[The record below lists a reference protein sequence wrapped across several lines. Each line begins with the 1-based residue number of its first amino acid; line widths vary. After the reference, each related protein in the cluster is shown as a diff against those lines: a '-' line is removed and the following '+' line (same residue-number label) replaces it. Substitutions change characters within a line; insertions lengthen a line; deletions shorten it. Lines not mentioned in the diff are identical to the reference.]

1 MSKIHNKRTKRHHQR
16 SNKSKTRSR
25 TQRGGGIFDFIYGS
39 NENQGQSQVY
49 ASGAENQG
57 WWDWLKQ
64 PFVKEE
70 QTGYGN
76 ESNSLTN
83 TINETVNTVD
93 TKIGEVAT
101 EVKDKAV
108 ELTNKVTDAVTGNN
122 TSDTTA
128 YSTPTTTYG
137 GKTRKHKH
145 AHKHMCSKHHKHTA
159 SCCRRCKK

>member
-1 MSKIHNKRTKRHHQR
+1 MSKLYNKRTKRHHQR

-39 NENQGQSQVY
+39 NENQNQVY
-49 ASGAENQG
+49 ASGAESQG

-70 QTGYGN
+70 STSYGN
-76 ESNSLTN
+76 DSYSITN
-83 TINETVNTVD
+83 TINETVNKVD
-93 TKIGEVAT
+93 TTIGEVAT

-122 TSDTTA
+122 TTDNTSYNATA
-128 YSTPTTTYG
+128 APTYG
-137 GKTRKHKH
+137 GKTRKYKH
-145 AHKHMCSKHHKHTA
+145 AHKHMCNKHHKHTA

>member
-1 MSKIHNKRTKRHHQR
+1 MPKFHNKKTKRHHHR
-16 SNKSKTRSR
+16 SGKNKSR
-25 TQRGGGIFDFIYGS
+25 TQRGGGIFDYIYGS
-39 NENQGQSQVY
+39 NENQKQNQVY
-49 ASGAENQG
+49 ASGTESQG

-70 QTGYGN
+70 EPRYGN
-76 ESNSLTN
+76 ESYSLTN
-83 TINETVNTVD
+83 TINDTVNKVD

-108 ELTNKVTDAVTGNN
+108 ELTNKVTDAVTGSNN
-122 TSDTTA
+122 TDTTTYA
-128 YSTPTTTYG
+128 ATTTYG

-145 AHKHMCSKHHKHTA
+145 AHKHICNKHHKHTA

>member
-1 MSKIHNKRTKRHHQR
+1 MPKIHNKRTKRHHQR
-16 SNKSKTRSR
+16 SNKNKSR

-39 NENQGQSQVY
+39 NENQGQPQVY
-49 ASGAENQG
+49 ASGAESQG

-76 ESNSLTN
+76 NSSITD
-83 TINETVNTVD
+83 TINETVNNVD

-101 EVKDKAV
+101 EVKDKAI
-108 ELTNKVTDAVTGNN
+108 ELTNKVTDAVTSNN
-122 TSDTTA
+122 TSDTTT

-145 AHKHMCSKHHKHTA
+145 SHKHTCNKHHKHTV